1 MIYHQYALINTI
13 NINKAWNL
21 YKASWNEDKLNTV
34 QHVYQLYN
42 FDLILNNG
50 LIKMTWFVSFKLYL
64 RSIYQNVKLL
74 LIILFLCYHGNN
86 WMTNDNKPLNLT
98 FSVISLIDCCL
109 TPTLAVFQPYH
120 GMNKCCFI
128 LFYFILQS
136 YQDLVARLEPVIMVN
151 IYMVKH
157 LLWIF
162 EVKKWYE
169 FTLNIYL

>member
-64 RSIYQNVKLL
+64 CSIYQNVKLL

-128 LFYFILQS
+128 LFYFT
-136 YQDLVARLEPVIMVN
+136 VISRFSCQTRTCYNGKYLYGKTSFVN
-151 IYMVKH
+151 I
-157 LLWIF
+157 WS
-162 EVKKWYE
+162 
-169 FTLNIYL
+169 